1 MTTQDPIGAC
11 IDRALEEETGEFTN
25 DPDDAGGPTKW
36 GITLQELADFR
47 GHPVT
52 VADVEALT
60 REEAWSV
67 LYAKFV
73 RTPKFDQV
81 SKLSVVIAAKLIDAG
96 VLFGPPTVSM
106 WLQRGLNA
114 FSLRA
119 TKYPDVA
126 IDGAVGP
133 GTLGALAAYLSWR
146 GKEGE
151 GVLLEA
157 ITCMQ
162 GERCIELAEKRP
174 QDADFVYGWILKRVL
189 PAAPAIT

>member
-1 MTTQDPIGAC
+1 VSTADPIGDC
-11 IDRALEEETGEFTN
+11 IDRALGEETGRFTN
-25 DPDDAGGPTKW
+25 DPNDAGGPTKW
-36 GITLQELADFR
+36 GITFCELAEYR

-52 VADVEALT
+52 VLDVEALT
-60 REEAWSV
+60 REEAWSI

-73 RTPKFDQV
+73 RAPKFDQV
-81 SKLSVVIAAKLIDAG
+81 AKISTVIAARLIDAG
-96 VLFGPPTVSM
+96 VLFGAPTVSM
-106 WLQRGLNA
+106 WLQRCLNA

-133 GTLGALAAYLSWR
+133 GTLGALTAFLSWR

-157 ITCMQ
+157 ITCME
-162 GERCIELAEKRP
+162 GERAIELAEKHL
-174 QDADFVYGWILKRVL
+174 QDADYVYGWILKRVL
-189 PAAPAIT
+189 PAR